1 LHFIS
6 VTAHD
11 VAMHAVAVNSYLFQK
26 TIQTK
31 NLSLIC
37 FRIDHSAKTIPFV
50 LHSTFLLLSA
60 VAWFH
65 ETKFQQLF
73 TRWWKIFSTS
83 QDA

>member
-6 VTAHD
+6 VTTHD

-26 TIQTK
+26 RKQTN

-50 LHSTFLLLSA
+50 LRSFHPAWYEWSFVFVTSIKTQSSHSCF
-60 VAWFH
+60 VV
-65 ETKFQQLF
+65 
-73 TRWWKIFSTS
+73 
-83 QDA
+83 